1 MNAYNDNKHL
11 PPIQLLVPAC
21 ASTDA
26 ATDATGL
33 RLGWLHGYCLLTLRH
48 VGADLT
54 IDGEV
59 RIGNRYGENAALTQ
73 ALADALE
80 PGAVLAGCDLTSIIG
95 QLGRLP
101 IEANNPAPALHLLAK
116 LRTMLEQQAPLDL
129 ALSEQSS
136 EEVLLQALHH
146 KLIVDDDPVDE
157 YGEPLDFGGTSA
169 GTGNGNP
176 HRQATDLADTAGLYL
191 LTVGSLYLAEEQ
203 QMQLLTAW
211 QAWRGSFQPLLP
223 LPTDDG
229 DPTVIA

>member
-1 MNAYNDNKHL
+1 MNDYNDNKHL

-59 RIGNRYGENAALTQ
+59 RIGNRYGENTALTQ
-73 ALADALE
+73 HLADALE

-101 IEANNPAPALHLLAK
+101 IEANNPAPALHLLTK

-129 ALSEQSS
+129 ALSEHSS
-136 EEVLLQALHH
+136 DEVLLQALQH
-146 KLIVDDDPVDE
+146 KLIVDDEPVDE
-157 YGEPLDFGGTSA
+157 FGEPLDFGGTSA
-169 GTGNGNP
+169 STGNGNP
-176 HRQATDLADTAGLYL
+176 RRQATDLADTAGLYL
-191 LTVGSLYLAEEQ
+191 LTVGSLYLDEEQ
-203 QMQLLTAW
+203 QPQLLAAW
-211 QAWRGSFQPLLP
+211 QAWRESLQSQLQ

-229 DPTVIA
+229 DPIVIA